1 MKAVAIEAKLNE
13 LRADPEAIGWS
24 DRIRLVG
31 NLLGECNPAR
41 PLDGHTAE
49 LARLLAADPKWE
61 VRMALANHLHKLS
74 ETDFASFTAVLSEDD
89 NAFVKSA
96 AERELA
102 RRHKGH
108 TGTAKRI
115 RGLSR
120 MEDDLRK
127 LERQHGTKAS
137 NMVSEMAHKLYE
149 GLVGASVHEMRSV
162 ITAMKLDIEHL
173 ATEST
178 TVPMI
183 AKIAPRLSMSVA
195 YLERLLSDMKE
206 YTRAPNHDMAT
217 ESLANLCGDALRMVQ
232 AEMKF
237 SGRDASPIV
246 IECAVSS
253 DLLVR
258 VSRMPM
264 VLALRNLIKNAHDAF
279 MLDETRFEPGV
290 IHVTAGREDDGV
302 RLTIID
308 TGFGLSEEELNN
320 VRQFIPGRSSK
331 GNLGTGFGLPIARRN
346 IQANGGDLRIESRLD
361 EGTQV
366 TVWFPN
372 NGGTDP

>member
-1 MKAVAIEAKLNE
+1 MKAAAIEAKLNE
-13 LRADPEAIGWS
+13 LCAIPEAIAWS
-24 DRIRLVG
+24 DRVHLVG
-31 NLLGECNPAR
+31 SLLGECNPAR
-41 PLDGHTAE
+41 SLDGHTAE

-61 VRMALANHLHKLS
+61 VRMELAKHLHKFS
-74 ETDFASFTAVLSEDD
+74 DSDFATYTAILTEDD

-102 RRHKGH
+102 RRRKGH
-108 TGTAKRI
+108 IGTVKRV

-120 MEDDLRK
+120 MEDDLHK
-127 LERQHGTKAS
+127 LERKYGPQAA

-173 ATEST
+173 ATDST
-178 TVPMI
+178 TVPVI

-195 YLERLLSDMKE
+195 YLERLLGDMKE
-206 YTRAPNHDMAT
+206 YTRVPKHELAT
-217 ESLANLCGDALRMVQ
+217 ESLANLCDDALRMVQ
-232 AEMKF
+232 AELQS
-237 SGRDASPIV
+237 SGRDPSPISV
-246 IECAVSS
+246 ECAISA

-279 MLDETRFEPGV
+279 MLDETQFETGG
-290 IHVTAGREDDGV
+290 ISVTAARDADWTWLV
-302 RLTIID
+302 IAD
-308 TGFGLSEEELNN
+308 TGLGLSEEELHN

-361 EGTQV
+361 EGTEV
-366 TVWFPN
+366 TVWLPN
-372 NGGTDP
+372 NGGIYP